1 MQDTVSKAVHAAVQS
16 SKFRLRP
23 LYVHESA
30 LQIAR
35 NHGID
40 HKGVWLIEQ
49 ALVMVGS
56 RAGVGM
62 KLGREATSPVEEA
75 PADRLTAAN
84 SNG

>member
-49 ALVMVGS
+49 ALMMVGS

-62 KLGREATSPVEEA
+62 KLGRETLPHREEA
-75 PADRLTAAN
+75 PVPRLIAAN
-84 SNG
+84 SN

>member
-1 MQDTVSKAVHAAVQS
+1 MQDTVSMAVHAAVQS
-16 SKFRLRP
+16 SKFRFRP

-35 NHGID
+35 KHGVD
-40 HKGVWLIEQ
+40 RNGVWLIEQ

-62 KLGREATSPVEEA
+62 KLGGGFAQGEPEEFSHRPV
-75 PADRLTAAN
+75 AAN
-84 SNG
+84 SN